1 MNVVTEGYEWNH
13 VIISRGTLGGRV
25 RYFTSQGAFEFTP
38 PRIQRAAWIRMEGVP
53 QHPMNDASMLVYLQH
68 EAEGRPQLVP
78 NPVVEPANN
87 GAGAG
92 AGAGGGGGVAA
103 VVNVPVAGLSDVQLS
118 LFTTIVVY
126 DPNNPNNARFQ
137 VYGHCPV
144 CMDDWSTLTTAGTVL
159 RITNVVPNSPSCHHI
174 FCDPCLRRWTQQL
187 QNQVSGFICIR
198 LHRIPYTF

>member
-1 MNVVTEGYEWNH
+1 
-13 VIISRGTLGGRV
+13 
-25 RYFTSQGAFEFTP
+25 
-38 PRIQRAAWIRMEGVP
+38 MESVP
-53 QHPMNDASMLVYLQH
+53 QHPMNDASMLAFLQH

-92 AGAGGGGGVAA
+92 AGAGAGGGAAA

-126 DPNNPNNARFQ
+126 DPNDARFQ

-144 CMDDWSTLTTAGTVL
+144 CMDDWSTLQPLELSCASPTLFQTPQAATTSSATHAFAVGLSSFRT
-159 RITNVVPNSPSCHHI
+159 R
-174 FCDPCLRRWTQQL
+174 
-187 QNQVSGFICIR
+187 
-198 LHRIPYTF
+198 